1 MAYNLYK
8 ERGLDGPVTPLSIF
22 GTHIMWGVPA
32 TIKVNVGPPLHIR
45 DHWTGEEVST
55 VEAFRAAL
63 ERTVAG
69 LFRESLS
76 W

>member
-1 MAYNLYK
+1 MAYNLFK
-8 ERGLDGPVTPLSIF
+8 GSGLSVPVTPLSIF
-22 GTHIMWGVPA
+22 GTHIMWAVPA
-32 TIKVNVGPPLHIR
+32 TIKVNVGHPLFVK
-45 DHWTGEEVST
+45 DYWTGEEVST

-63 ERTVAG
+63 ERTVSG